1 MKTYILTI
9 KTVELKNNNTVSSNI
24 IGAYNTIE
32 EAKAARADKVY
43 EERKRINADSVFV
56 MDDDSE
62 MVNDKDNAYIF
73 TIEERGK
80 LTIDEQMKIWEARA
94 NDEFGQT
101 LKEINEKAF
110 RDWFNEDDEDGI
122 ISTPISH
129 YITAYALDGDRKYTA
144 KKVLSIVEEYDMME
158 DINGLADKLNKLAA

>member
-1 MKTYILTI
+1 MATTKTTS
-9 KTVELKNNNTVSSNI
+9 K
-24 IGAYNTIE
+24 
-32 EAKAARADKVY
+32 
-43 EERKRINADSVFV
+43 
-56 MDDDSE
+56 
-62 MVNDKDNAYIF
+62 
-73 TIEERGK
+73 K
-80 LTIDEQMKIWEARA
+80 LTIDEEMKVWEERA

-110 RDWFNEDDEDGI
+110 GEWFNEDDENGT

-144 KKVLSIVEEYDMME
+144 RVVLSVIEEYDMME